1 MDWLECSL
9 VESNPLKLGGAPILR
24 GTRVPV
30 SAIIGNFESGSP
42 IEEISENFG
51 IPEEKI
57 RQILSFYESHR
68 AATAFR

>member
-1 MDWLECSL
+1 MNWLECSL
-9 VESNPLKLGGAPILR
+9 VESNPLKPGGTPILR

-51 IPEEKI
+51 IEERKI
-57 RQILSFYESHR
+57 VEVLSFYESHR
-68 AATAFR
+68 AAIAS